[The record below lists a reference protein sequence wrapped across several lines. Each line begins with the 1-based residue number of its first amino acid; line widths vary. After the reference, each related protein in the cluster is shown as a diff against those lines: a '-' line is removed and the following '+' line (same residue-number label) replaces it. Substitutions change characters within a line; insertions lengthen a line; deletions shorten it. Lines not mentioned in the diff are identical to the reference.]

1 MKIDYTLPFI
11 GNIFLLMIQKKKKK
25 NQVEIGKKRTGE

>member
-11 GNIFLLMIQKKKKK
+11 GNIFLLMIQKKKK

>member
-11 GNIFLLMIQKKKKK
+11 GNIFLLMIQKKKQ